1 MLYKLLYNY
10 LYREIQDLEHLNYLC
25 LYDTVAPHAGAW
37 IEILK
42 PKFTLFEPY
51 VAPHAGA
58 WIEIIYEL
66 C

>member
-37 IEILK
+37 IEIYLSFVYILV
-42 PKFTLFEPY
+42 PI

-58 WIEIIYEL
+58 WIEI
-66 C
+66 